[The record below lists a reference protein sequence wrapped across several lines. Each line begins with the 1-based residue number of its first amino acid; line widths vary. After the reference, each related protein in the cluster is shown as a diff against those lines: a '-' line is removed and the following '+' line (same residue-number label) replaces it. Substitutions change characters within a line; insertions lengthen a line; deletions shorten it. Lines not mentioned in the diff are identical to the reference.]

1 MIVADT
7 NVIAALILGGERH
20 LEASRVFE
28 RDPRW
33 TAPRLW
39 RSEFCNVLASTMRI
53 QGLPLAT
60 ALEAIDKAQ
69 SLLVTAPT
77 EPTPEAILRLAQA
90 SGATAYD
97 CEYVALADV
106 LDVPLVTADRK
117 LAERFPA
124 RAVKLAD
131 FVAGAAV

>member
-20 LEASRVFE
+20 LEASRAFE

-39 RSEFCNVLASTMRI
+39 KSEFCDVLASTMRI
-53 QGLPLAT
+53 QGLPFAT
-60 ALEAIDKAQ
+60 ALEAIERAQ

-77 EPTPEAILRLAQA
+77 EPTPEAILRLAEA
-90 SGATAYD
+90 SGASAYD
-97 CEYVALADV
+97 CEYVALADL
-106 LDVPLVTADRK
+106 LDLPLVTADRK

-124 RAVKLAD
+124 RAVKLAE
-131 FVAGAAV
+131 FAAAAP